1 MDNETADMAHAS
13 AEKGDETIPMNQ
25 QRTASTIETSENLL
39 KEHPSDKVGG
49 TADGTNNTADDTN
62 QS

>member
-1 MDNETADMAHAS
+1 
-13 AEKGDETIPMNQ
+13 MNQ

-49 TADGTNNTADDTN
+49 TADGTNNTADDTI